1 MKLARTGLIAAAIL
15 AVSTAAF
22 AQKPDFSGTWT
33 VDPSATPAPMA
44 PATAPPMTPT
54 TPPPTPPQ
62 GAPAGAPAGGAQ
74 AGRGGGR
81 GMMAG
86 PMTVTQTATTLTVE
100 RTAGENKNDTVY
112 KLDGTESVN
121 KQTMQG
127 NEVEIKST
135 AKFDGPKLTIVTKSP
150 APDGTVRENTAVWTM
165 EGGNLVIE
173 NTNARGTQ
181 KRVYKKTT

>member
-1 MKLARTGLIAAAIL
+1 MKLASTGLIAAAIL
-15 AVSTAAF
+15 AVSTATF

-33 VDPSATPAPMA
+33 VDTSATPAPMA
-44 PATAPPMTPT
+44 PATPPA
-54 TPPPTPPQ
+54 TPPAGTPV
-62 GAPAGAPAGGAQ
+62 GAPAGRGG
-74 AGRGGGR
+74 GGGR

-100 RTAGENKNDTVY
+100 RTAGENKTVTVY

-135 AKFDGPKLTIVTKSP
+135 ATFDGPKLTIVTKSP

-165 EGGNLVIE
+165 DGGNLVIE
-173 NTNARGTQ
+173 STNARGTQ